1 MRKLQKY
8 EDKGLLSTVK
18 ETLIRHPVRT
28 LVFAK
33 SVAFIAVPTLLLIGR
48 YKAMKIGK
56 YTLWVSIVC
65 LVKDFTVLF
74 LGYGLGISLE
84 AFLDGYDIYRII
96 AIILA
101 ILAVI
106 YIVYKANEEK
116 IEDFTIKT
124 LQNIK

>member
-1 MRKLQKY
+1 
-8 EDKGLLSTVK
+8 
-18 ETLIRHPVRT
+18 
-28 LVFAK
+28 
-33 SVAFIAVPTLLLIGR
+33 
-48 YKAMKIGK
+48 
-56 YTLWVSIVC
+56 
-65 LVKDFTVLF
+65 